1 MPQTSRGGAVVACQ
15 FRCLVIGGS
24 NPSPATRTI
33 YGNMESQDNNPIE
46 QRAADEILQQP
57 SSITVNGIEY
67 HIPPVTLATLILAS
81 KEISRLPDKAMD
93 SNNVVFESMARAEEY
108 RSVADMLAVLMLG
121 SKGLTERRK
130 ERRSHLF
137 GLLHIDRETE
147 VDRKSELS
155 NRIMEEWSFSQMYSV
170 FKDIVR
176 RMRLRDFFALTVS
189 LAEVNML
196 RQTRGTVTTA
206 SGQQSQESSRPT
218 E

>member
-1 MPQTSRGGAVVACQ
+1 M
-15 FRCLVIGGS
+15 
-24 NPSPATRTI
+24 
-33 YGNMESQDNNPIE
+33 
-46 QRAADEILQQP
+46 
-57 SSITVNGIEY
+57 
-67 HIPPVTLATLILAS
+67 TLATLILAS
-81 KEISRLPDKAMD
+81 KEISRLPDKVMD
-93 SNNVVFESMARAEEY
+93 SANAVFASMARAEEY
-108 RSVADMLAVLMLG
+108 RPVADMLAVLMLG

-130 ERRSHLF
+130 ERRSLLF
-137 GLLHIDRETE
+137 GLFHIDREEE

-170 FKDIVR
+170 FKDIVS

-206 SGQQSQESSRPT
+206 SGRRSQESSRPM

>member
-1 MPQTSRGGAVVACQ
+1 MPVSLSGDRR
-15 FRCLVIGGS
+15 FESFPRYK
-24 NPSPATRTI
+24 NNTI

-46 QRAADEILQQP
+46 QRTADEILQQP
-57 SSITVNGIEY
+57 SSITVNGVEY
-67 HIPPVTLATLILAS
+67 RIPPVTLATLILAS

-93 SNNVVFESMARAEEY
+93 STNVVFESMARAEEY
-108 RSVADMLAVLMLG
+108 RPVADMLAVLMLG
-121 SKGLTERRK
+121 SKGLTERRR
-130 ERRSHLF
+130 ERRSLLF
-137 GLLHIDRETE
+137 GLFHIDREAE

-155 NRIMEEWSFSQMYSV
+155 NRIMEEWSFGQMYSV

-196 RQTRGTVTTA
+196 RQTRETVTTA
-206 SGQQSQESSRPT
+206 SGQRSQESSRPT